1 MYKNKK
7 FDYDLWTTNDDGVK
21 RYWVR
26 IRATQEVV
34 EVDLK
39 TLRFL
44 RSEEKKI
51 YRAIEEAR
59 NNAGTVLSYEV
70 FEDEEI
76 SGEWL
81 IDEKNL
87 ETQVLMKSE
96 IDDVVKTLTPKQF
109 LVYKNCILEGIEL
122 REFARKNNLSYSTVK
137 DIRDAIRKKFQKSFN

>member
-44 RSEEKKI
+44 RAEEKRI

-70 FEDEEI
+70 FDDAEV

-81 IDEKNL
+81 IDEKDL
-87 ETQVLMKSE
+87 ETQVLMQSE
-96 IDDVVKTLTPKQF
+96 IDAVVKTLTPKQF
-109 LVYKNCILEGIEL
+109 WVYKNCILEGMEL

-137 DIRDAIRKKFQKSFN
+137 DIRDAIRKKFQKIFN

>member
-39 TLRFL
+39 TLRLL
-44 RSEEKKI
+44 RAEEKKI

-70 FEDEEI
+70 FEDEEV

-81 IDEKNL
+81 IDEKDL
-87 ETQVLMKSE
+87 ETQVLMQSE
-96 IDDVVKTLTPKQF
+96 IDAVVKTLTPKQF
-109 LVYKNCILEGIEL
+109 WVYKNCILEGMEL

-137 DIRDAIRKKFQKSFN
+137 DIRDAIRKKFQKNFN

>member
-44 RSEEKKI
+44 RTEEKKI
-51 YRAIEEAR
+51 YRAIEDAR
-59 NNAGTVLSYEV
+59 NNAGTVLSYEI
-70 FEDEEI
+70 FEDEEV

-81 IDEKNL
+81 IDEKDI
-87 ETQVLMKSE
+87 ETQVLMQTE
-96 IDDVVKTLTPKQF
+96 IDAVVKTLTPKQF
-109 LVYKNCILEGIEL
+109 LVYKNCILEGMEL
-122 REFARKNNLSYSTVK
+122 REFARINNLSYSTVK

>member
-44 RSEEKKI
+44 RTEEKKI
-51 YRAIEEAR
+51 FRAIEDAR
-59 NNAGTVLSYEV
+59 NNAGTVLSYEI
-70 FEDEEI
+70 FEDEET

-81 IDEKNL
+81 IDEKDL
-87 ETQVLMKSE
+87 ESQVLLQTE

-109 LVYKNCILEGIEL
+109 LVYKNCILEGMEL
-122 REFARKNNLSYSTVK
+122 REFARNNNLSYSTVK
-137 DIRDAIRKKFQKSFN
+137 DIRDAIRKKFQKIFN

>member
-1 MYKNKK
+1 MYKNKS
-7 FDYDLWTTNDDGVK
+7 FDYDLWTTKDNSVK

-44 RSEEKKI
+44 RTEEKKI
-51 YRAIEEAR
+51 YRAIEDAR

-76 SGEWL
+76 SGDWL
-81 IDEKNL
+81 IDEKDL
-87 ETQVLMKSE
+87 ETQVLMQSE
-96 IDDVVKTLTPKQF
+96 IDAVVKTLTPKQF
-109 LVYKNCILEGIEL
+109 LVYKNCILEGMEL

-137 DIRDAIRKKFQKSFN
+137 DIRDAIRKKFQKNFN

>member
-70 FEDEEI
+70 FEDEEV

-81 IDEKNL
+81 IDEKDL
-87 ETQVLMKSE
+87 ETQVLMQSE
-96 IDDVVKTLTPKQF
+96 IDAVVKTLTPKQF
-109 LVYKNCILEGIEL
+109 WVYKNCILEGMEL

-137 DIRDAIRKKFQKSFN
+137 DIRDAIRKKFQKNFN

>member
-81 IDEKNL
+81 IDEKDL
-87 ETQVLMKSE
+87 ETQVLIKSE
-96 IDDVVKTLTPKQF
+96 IYAVVKTLTPKQF
-109 LVYKNCILEGIEL
+109 LVYKNCILEGMEL
-122 REFARKNNLSYSTVK
+122 REFARKHNLSYSTVK
-137 DIRDAIRKKFQKSFN
+137 DIRDAIRKKFQKNFN

>member
-44 RSEEKKI
+44 RAEEKKI
-51 YRAIEEAR
+51 YRAIEDAR

-70 FEDEEI
+70 FEDEEV

-81 IDEKNL
+81 IDEKDL
-87 ETQVLMKSE
+87 ETPVLMQSE
-96 IDDVVKTLTPKQF
+96 IDAVVKTLTPKQF
-109 LVYKNCILEGIEL
+109 WVYKNCILEGMEL

-137 DIRDAIRKKFQKSFN
+137 DIRDAIRKKFQKNFN

>member
-44 RSEEKKI
+44 RAEEKKI

-70 FEDEEI
+70 FEDEEV

-81 IDEKNL
+81 IDDRNHTDTILNNIMIESFLNQLTRK
-87 ETQVLMKSE
+87 QK
-96 IDDVVKTLTPKQF
+96 DVF
-109 LVYKNCILEGIEL
+109 LCVFLKGESQSDYAQRKKVS
-122 REFARKNNLSYSTVK
+122 AR
-137 DIRDAIRKKFQKSFN
+137 AIRYIIIQIKKKAKIFFK

>member
-1 MYKNKK
+1 MYKSKK
-7 FDYDLWTTNDDGVK
+7 FDYDLWTNNDDGVK

-44 RSEEKKI
+44 RTEEKKI
-51 YRAIEEAR
+51 YRAIEEAC

-70 FEDEEI
+70 FEDEEF

-81 IDEKNL
+81 IDEKDL
-87 ETQVLMKSE
+87 ETQVLMQSE
-96 IDDVVKTLTPKQF
+96 IDAVVKTLTPKQF
-109 LVYKNCILEGIEL
+109 LVYKNCILEGMEL

-137 DIRDAIRKKFQKSFN
+137 EIRDAIRKKFQKNFN

>member
-44 RSEEKKI
+44 RTEEKKI
-51 YRAIEEAR
+51 YRAIEDAR
-59 NNAGTVLSYEV
+59 NNAGTVLSYEI
-70 FEDEEI
+70 FEDEEV

-81 IDEKNL
+81 IDEKDI
-87 ETQVLMKSE
+87 EAQVLMQTE
-96 IDDVVKTLTPKQF
+96 IDAVVKTLTPKQF
-109 LVYKNCILEGIEL
+109 LVYKNCILEGMEL
-122 REFARKNNLSYSTVK
+122 REFARINNLSYSTVK

>member
-1 MYKNKK
+1 MYKNKN

-26 IRATQEVV
+26 IRVTQEVV

-44 RSEEKKI
+44 RTEEKKI
-51 YRAIEEAR
+51 YRAIEDAR
-59 NNAGTVLSYEV
+59 NNAGAVLSYEI
-70 FEDEEI
+70 FEDEEV

-81 IDEKNL
+81 IDEKDL
-87 ETQVLMKSE
+87 ETQVLMQTE
-96 IDDVVKTLTPKQF
+96 IDAVVKTLTPKQF
-109 LVYKNCILEGIEL
+109 LVYKNCILEGMEL
-122 REFARKNNLSYSTVK
+122 REFARKNSLSYSTVK

>member
-44 RSEEKKI
+44 RVEEKKI
-51 YRAIEEAR
+51 YRAIEDAR
-59 NNAGTVLSYEV
+59 NNAGTVLSYEI
-70 FEDEEI
+70 FEDEDT

-81 IDEKNL
+81 IDEKDL
-87 ETQVLMKSE
+87 ETQVLMQSE
-96 IDDVVKTLTPKQF
+96 IDAVVKTLTPKQF
-109 LVYKNCILEGIEL
+109 LVYKNCILEGMEL

-137 DIRDAIRKKFQKSFN
+137 DIRDAIRKKFQKNFN

>member
-21 RYWVR
+21 SYWVR

-44 RSEEKKI
+44 RTEEKKI
-51 YRAIEEAR
+51 YRAIEDAR
-59 NNAGTVLSYEV
+59 NNAGTVLSYEI
-70 FEDEEI
+70 FEDEEA

-81 IDEKNL
+81 IDETDL
-87 ETQVLMKSE
+87 ETQVLMQSE
-96 IDDVVKTLTPKQF
+96 IDAVVKTLTPKQF
-109 LVYKNCILEGIEL
+109 FVYKNCILEGMEL
-122 REFARKNNLSYSTVK
+122 REFARNNNLSYSTVK
-137 DIRDAIRKKFQKSFN
+137 DIRDAIRKKFKKIFN

>member
-44 RSEEKKI
+44 RAEEKKI

-70 FEDEEI
+70 FEDEEV

-81 IDEKNL
+81 IDEKDL
-87 ETQVLMKSE
+87 ETQVLMQSE
-96 IDDVVKTLTPKQF
+96 IDAVVKTLTPKQF
-109 LVYKNCILEGIEL
+109 WVYKNCILEGMEL

-137 DIRDAIRKKFQKSFN
+137 DIRDAIRKKFQKNFN

>member
-44 RSEEKKI
+44 RTEEKKI
-51 YRAIEEAR
+51 YRAIEDAR
-59 NNAGTVLSYEV
+59 NNAGTVLSYEI
-70 FEDEEI
+70 FEDEEV

-81 IDEKNL
+81 IDEKDI
-87 ETQVLMKSE
+87 ETQVLMQTE
-96 IDDVVKTLTPKQF
+96 IDAVVKTLTPKQF
-109 LVYKNCILEGIEL
+109 LVYKNCILEGMEL
-122 REFARKNNLSYSTVK
+122 REFARINNLSYSTVK
-137 DIRDAIRKKFQKSFN
+137 EIRDAIRKKFQKSFN

>member
-44 RSEEKKI
+44 RTEEKKI
-51 YRAIEEAR
+51 YRAIEDAR
-59 NNAGTVLSYEV
+59 NNAGTVLSYEI
-70 FEDEEI
+70 FEDEEA

-81 IDEKNL
+81 IDEKDL
-87 ETQVLMKSE
+87 ESQVLLQTE

-109 LVYKNCILEGIEL
+109 WVYKNCILEGMEL

-137 DIRDAIRKKFQKSFN
+137 DIRDAIRKKFQKKFN

>member
-21 RYWVR
+21 SYWVR

-44 RSEEKKI
+44 RTEEKKI
-51 YRAIEEAR
+51 YRAIEDAR
-59 NNAGTVLSYEV
+59 NNAGTVLSYEI
-70 FEDEEI
+70 FEDEEA

-81 IDEKNL
+81 IDEKDL
-87 ETQVLMKSE
+87 ETQVLMQSE
-96 IDDVVKTLTPKQF
+96 IDAVVKTLTPKQF
-109 LVYKNCILEGIEL
+109 FVYKNCILEGMEL
-122 REFARKNNLSYSTVK
+122 REFARNNNLSYSTVK
-137 DIRDAIRKKFQKSFN
+137 DIRDAIRKKFKKIFN

>member
-7 FDYDLWTTNDDGVK
+7 FDYDLWTTNDEGIK

-44 RSEEKKI
+44 RAEEKKI

-70 FEDEEI
+70 FEDEEV

-81 IDEKNL
+81 IDEKDL
-87 ETQVLMKSE
+87 ETQVLMQSE
-96 IDDVVKTLTPKQF
+96 IDAVVKTLTPKQF
-109 LVYKNCILEGIEL
+109 WVYKNCILEGMEL

-137 DIRDAIRKKFQKSFN
+137 DIRDAIRKKFQKNF

>member
-44 RSEEKKI
+44 RSEGKKI

-81 IDEKNL
+81 IDEKDL
-87 ETQVLMKSE
+87 ETQVLIKSE
-96 IDDVVKTLTPKQF
+96 IDAVVKTLTPKQF

-137 DIRDAIRKKFQKSFN
+137 DIRDAIRKKFQKNFN

>member
-1 MYKNKK
+1 MYKNKS
-7 FDYDLWTTNDDGVK
+7 FDYDLWTTNDDGTK
-21 RYWVR
+21 RYWVK

-44 RSEEKKI
+44 RTEEKKI
-51 YRAIEEAR
+51 YRAIEDAR

-70 FEDEEI
+70 YKDEEV

-81 IDEKNL
+81 LDEKDL
-87 ETQVLMKSE
+87 ETQVLMQSE
-96 IDDVVKTLTPKQF
+96 IDAVVKTLTPKQF
-109 LVYKNCILEGIEL
+109 LVYKNCILEGMEL

-137 DIRDAIRKKFQKSFN
+137 DIRDAIRKKFQKNFN

>member
-7 FDYDLWTTNDDGVK
+7 FDYDLWTTKDDGVK

-59 NNAGTVLSYEV
+59 NNAGTVLSYEI
-70 FEDEEI
+70 FEDEEV

-81 IDEKNL
+81 IDEKDL
-87 ETQVLMKSE
+87 ETQVLMHTE
-96 IDDVVKTLTPKQF
+96 IDAVVKTLTPKQF
-109 LVYKNCILEGIEL
+109 LVYKNCILEGMEL

>member
-1 MYKNKK
+1 MYKNKN
-7 FDYDLWTTNDDGVK
+7 FDYDLWTTNDGVK

-44 RSEEKKI
+44 RAEEKKI
-51 YRAIEEAR
+51 YRAIEDAR
-59 NNAGTVLSYEV
+59 NNAGTVLSYEM

-81 IDEKNL
+81 IDEKDL
-87 ETQVLMKSE
+87 ETQVLMQSE
-96 IDDVVKTLTPKQF
+96 IDAVVKKLTPKQF
-109 LVYKNCILEGIEL
+109 LVYKNCILEGMEL

-137 DIRDAIRKKFQKSFN
+137 EIRDAIRKKFQKNFN

>member
-1 MYKNKK
+1 MYKNKN
-7 FDYDLWTTNDDGVK
+7 FDYDLWTTNDYGIK

-44 RSEEKKI
+44 RAEEKKI
-51 YRAIEEAR
+51 YRAIEDAR
-59 NNAGTVLSYEV
+59 NNAGTVLSYDV
-70 FEDEEI
+70 FEDEEV

-81 IDEKNL
+81 IDEKDL
-87 ETQVLMKSE
+87 ETHILMQLE
-96 IDDVVKTLTPKQF
+96 IDAVVKTLTPKQF
-109 LVYKNCILEGIEL
+109 LVYKNCILEGMEL

-137 DIRDAIRKKFQKSFN
+137 EIRDAIRKKFQKNFN

>member
-44 RSEEKKI
+44 RAEEKKI
-51 YRAIEEAR
+51 YRAIEDAR

-81 IDEKNL
+81 IDEKDL
-87 ETQVLMKSE
+87 ETQVLMQSE
-96 IDDVVKTLTPKQF
+96 IDAVVKTLTPKQF
-109 LVYKNCILEGIEL
+109 LVYKNCMLEGMEL
-122 REFARKNNLSYSTVK
+122 REFARKNNSSYSTVK
-137 DIRDAIRKKFQKSFN
+137 DIRDAIRKKFQKNFN

>member
-7 FDYDLWTTNDDGVK
+7 FDYDLWTTNDEGIK

-44 RSEEKKI
+44 RAEEKKI

-70 FEDEEI
+70 FEDEEV

-81 IDEKNL
+81 IDEKDL
-87 ETQVLMKSE
+87 ETQVLMQSE
-96 IDDVVKTLTPKQF
+96 IDAIVKTLTPKQF
-109 LVYKNCILEGIEL
+109 WVYKNCILEGMEL

-137 DIRDAIRKKFQKSFN
+137 DIRDAIRKKFQKNFN

>member
-34 EVDLK
+34 EVNLK

-44 RSEEKKI
+44 RTEEKKI

-59 NNAGTVLSYEV
+59 NNAGTVLSYEI
-70 FEDEEI
+70 FEDEEV

-81 IDEKNL
+81 IDEKDL
-87 ETQVLMKSE
+87 ETQVLMQSE
-96 IDDVVKTLTPKQF
+96 IDAVVKTLTPKQF
-109 LVYKNCILEGIEL
+109 WVYKNCILEGMEL

>member
-70 FEDEEI
+70 FEDAEV

-81 IDEKNL
+81 IDEKDL
-87 ETQVLMKSE
+87 ETQVLMQSE
-96 IDDVVKTLTPKQF
+96 IDAVVKTLTPKQF
-109 LVYKNCILEGIEL
+109 WVYKNCILEGMEL

-137 DIRDAIRKKFQKSFN
+137 DIRDAIRKKFQKNFN

>member
-44 RSEEKKI
+44 RAEEKKI

-81 IDEKNL
+81 IDEKDL
-87 ETQVLMKSE
+87 ETQVLMQSE
-96 IDDVVKTLTPKQF
+96 IDTVVKTLTPKQF
-109 LVYKNCILEGIEL
+109 WVYKNCILEGMEL

-137 DIRDAIRKKFQKSFN
+137 DIRDAIRKKFQKNFN

>member
-44 RSEEKKI
+44 RAEEKKI

-70 FEDEEI
+70 FEDVEV

-81 IDEKNL
+81 IDEKDL
-87 ETQVLMKSE
+87 ETQVLMQSE
-96 IDDVVKTLTPKQF
+96 IDAVVKTLTPKQF
-109 LVYKNCILEGIEL
+109 WVYKNCILEGMEL

-137 DIRDAIRKKFQKSFN
+137 DIRDAIRKKFQKNFN

>member
-44 RSEEKKI
+44 RAEEKKI

-70 FEDEEI
+70 FEDEEV

-81 IDEKNL
+81 IDEKDL
-87 ETQVLMKSE
+87 ETQVLMQSE
-96 IDDVVKTLTPKQF
+96 IDAVVKTLTPKQF
-109 LVYKNCILEGIEL
+109 WVYKNCILEGMEL

-137 DIRDAIRKKFQKSFN
+137 EIRDAIRKKFQKNFN

>member
-70 FEDEEI
+70 FEDEEN

-81 IDEKNL
+81 IDEKDL
-87 ETQVLMKSE
+87 ETQVLMQSE
-96 IDDVVKTLTPKQF
+96 IDAVVKTLTPKQF
-109 LVYKNCILEGIEL
+109 WVYKNCILEGMEL
-122 REFARKNNLSYSTVK
+122 REFARKNNLSYSTIK
-137 DIRDAIRKKFQKSFN
+137 DIRDAIRKKFQKNFN

>member
-44 RSEEKKI
+44 RAEEKKI

-70 FEDEEI
+70 FEDEEV

-81 IDEKNL
+81 IDEKDL
-87 ETQVLMKSE
+87 ETQVLMQSE
-96 IDDVVKTLTPKQF
+96 IDAVVKTLTPKQF
-109 LVYKNCILEGIEL
+109 WVYKNCILEGMAL

-137 DIRDAIRKKFQKSFN
+137 DIRDAIRKKFQKNFN

>member
-44 RSEEKKI
+44 RVEEKKI
-51 YRAIEEAR
+51 YRAIEDAR
-59 NNAGTVLSYEV
+59 NNAGTVLSYEI
-70 FEDEEI
+70 FEDEDT

-81 IDEKNL
+81 IDEKDL
-87 ETQVLMKSE
+87 ESQVLLQTE

-109 LVYKNCILEGIEL
+109 LVYKNCILEGMEL

-137 DIRDAIRKKFQKSFN
+137 DIRDAIRKKFQKNFN

>member
-44 RSEEKKI
+44 RAEEKKI
-51 YRAIEEAR
+51 YRTIEDAR

-81 IDEKNL
+81 IDEKDL
-87 ETQVLMKSE
+87 ETQVLMQSE
-96 IDDVVKTLTPKQF
+96 IDAVVKTLTPKQF
-109 LVYKNCILEGIEL
+109 WVYKNCILEGMEL

-137 DIRDAIRKKFQKSFN
+137 DIRDAIRKKFQKNF

>member
-44 RSEEKKI
+44 RTEEKKI
-51 YRAIEEAR
+51 FRTIEDAR
-59 NNAGTVLSYEV
+59 NNAGTVLSYEI
-70 FEDEEI
+70 FEDEET

-81 IDEKNL
+81 IDEKDL
-87 ETQVLMKSE
+87 ESQVLLQTE

-109 LVYKNCILEGIEL
+109 LVYKNCILEGMEL
-122 REFARKNNLSYSTVK
+122 REFARNNNLSYSTVK
-137 DIRDAIRKKFQKSFN
+137 DIRDAIRKKFQKIFN

>member
-44 RSEEKKI
+44 RTEEKKI
-51 YRAIEEAR
+51 FRAIEDAR
-59 NNAGTVLSYEV
+59 NNAGTVLSYEI
-70 FEDEEI
+70 FEDEET

-81 IDEKNL
+81 IDEKDL
-87 ETQVLMKSE
+87 ESQVLLQTE

-109 LVYKNCILEGIEL
+109 LVYKNCILEGMEL
-122 REFARKNNLSYSTVK
+122 REFARNNNLSYSTVK
-137 DIRDAIRKKFQKSFN
+137 DIRDAIRKKFQKNFN